1 MFHAVGMM
9 AFCFGL
15 LMLIIYMV
23 KFAKKEMLLNL
34 SIASI
39 VLGILISALS
49 LVIAGSVLDE
59 DGWNMM
65 EKYSG
70 RGYMMNWD
78 RDSDDVKSTEVD
90 TTTSSTVAN

>member
-1 MFHAVGMM
+1 MIGFMFMMFHAVGMM
-9 AFCFGL
+9 AFCFGI

-34 SIASI
+34 ALSSI
-39 VLGILISALS
+39 VLGVLVSALS

-65 EKYSG
+65 EKYSE

-78 RDSDDVKSTEVD
+78 NDE
-90 TTTSSTVAN
+90 TTTSSATSL